1 LISGS
6 KSVASSLAD
15 KPSGAKVFDQLE
27 LMEPYNL
34 MDQKNPF
41 GERKLLGQQRHAN
54 LPPTSWRADLDTV
67 QQHDSKPLAL
77 FPNVRKG
84 HLSMTHYENGLF
96 SSSLPDI
103 FDKKCES
110 SFFVFCFFYFI

>member
-1 LISGS
+1 MLRPAG
-6 KSVASSLAD
+6 V
-15 KPSGAKVFDQLE
+15 DQLE
-27 LMEPYNL
+27 LMEPHKP
-34 MDQKNPF
+34 MAQKTPF
-41 GERKLLGQQRHAN
+41 GEHKLLGQQRHAN
-54 LPPTSWRADLDTV
+54 LPPTLWRADQDTV

-84 HLSMTHYENGLF
+84 HLNMTHYENGLF

-110 SFFVFCFFYFI
+110 SFLSFAFLLHLALHNTG